1 MRVIYI
7 SNEGSDEN
15 NGDTQNVAVRSWRRA
30 SSLSEPDAEFRLIGL
45 ETVRRVMSEFEHEN
59 RKAIYSKTEWG

>member
-7 SNEGSDEN
+7 SNEGRDEN

-59 RKAIYSKTEWG
+59 RKAIYSKTDWG